1 MKINSHLDI
10 GKIGWWGM
18 FVLIGLGILMRF
30 YQITRDEFYL
40 YDEGLYFNYNHI
52 LIKLWSLHPPES
64 WEQWKQALLVWFR
77 FSLASGKALW
87 FLLVDARIFFGGIDL
102 LFFPRLVS
110 AVAGALTLWVTF
122 LFAKRFYNSKWI
134 GLLSVAFLVVLP
146 SHVFYSRLG
155 FQEALSTLFFIS
167 GFYFYVF
174 PRALG
179 KRTFW
184 SGLFFV
190 GAYFTNYRLII
201 LPALIAF
208 AEIALSLS
216 EKKLLD
222 FRKYLWHTLTF
233 LFFVIIIGN
242 LDMKQNAVV
251 TYAWMFHQ
259 ADLTK
264 GHFNWF
270 NLFSYPYYLFRLE
283 SFLFGVF
290 FWGNLYYLYPPSLN
304 YFRVQLRRITR
315 RSSNVK
321 TLERSG
327 DRREWNKLFPFAL
340 VCFQMLIF
348 SFPADHAARYL
359 CVVTPFMAMAAAS
372 LVVSILEQAKDQVL
386 KAATVGICVFA
397 LMSLFVKSFQ
407 IVASHSDYKPSMEFL
422 TQGNPN
428 ARILSTQPWIQK
440 LYVAD
445 QKKVLDCPH
454 TFERFVEFYTNG
466 FRFLILCPQAYISWT
481 ESGQKFTFRLENY
494 LGFVSSSVKPVKVF
508 GHLSRVMLERFVF
521 EHNEDLW
528 QSVVFLNSSRKDLG
542 AIRVYDI
549 REILVE
555 MRQEADRKK

>member
-1 MKINSHLDI
+1 MKTNSHLDLW
-10 GKIGWWGM
+10 KIGWWGM

-30 YQITRDEFYL
+30 YQITLGEFYL
-40 YDEGLYFNYNHI
+40 YDEGLYFNYNP
-52 LIKLWSLHPPES
+52 LLLKMWNLHPPQD
-64 WEQWKQALLVWFR
+64 WAQWKEALLVWYR

-110 AVAGALTLWVTF
+110 AAAGALTLWVTF
-122 LFAKRFYNSKWI
+122 LFAKRFFNSPWI
-134 GLLSVAFLVVLP
+134 GLLSVAFLAVLP

-167 GFYFYVF
+167 GFYFYLF
-174 PRALG
+174 PRTLS
-179 KRTFW
+179 KRTFL
-184 SGLFFV
+184 SGLLFV

-201 LPALIAF
+201 IPALIAF
-208 AEIALSLS
+208 SEIVLSLS
-216 EKKLLD
+216 EKKFPD

-242 LDMKQNAVV
+242 LDMQQNALV
-251 TYAWMFHQ
+251 TYTWMLHQ
-259 ADLTK
+259 ANLAE

-283 SFLFGVF
+283 SFLFGALF
-290 FWGNLYYLYPPSLN
+290 FGNLYYIY
-304 YFRVQLRRITR
+304 
-315 RSSNVK
+315 
-321 TLERSG
+321 
-327 DRREWNKLFPFAL
+327 RREWNKLFPFAL

-372 LVVSILEQAKDQVL
+372 LGASIWEQAKDRLL
-386 KAATVGICVFA
+386 KAATVGICLLA

-407 IVASHSDYKPSMEFL
+407 VAASHSDYKPSIEFL
-422 TQGNPN
+422 TQKNPN

-445 QKKVLDCPH
+445 QKKVADCPH
-454 TFERFVEFYTNG
+454 TFERFVQLYKNG

-481 ESGQKFTFRLENY
+481 EDGKKFTFKLENY
-494 LGFVSSSVKPVKVF
+494 LGFVRSSVKPVKVF
-508 GHLSRVMLERFVF
+508 GHLNRVMLERFVF

-528 QSVVFLNSSRKDLG
+528 QSVTFLNSQRKDLG
-542 AIRVYDI
+542 AIRVYDM
-549 REILVE
+549 REILAQ
-555 MRQEADRKK
+555 MRQEANRRK